1 MPNWVFGA
9 AALALLALATVI
21 IEAIQNHREQK
32 LLHAIFDGDRM
43 QSQRAYYA
51 HKYDRIG
58 GYDFV
63 KSMNI
68 ERRYF

>member
-21 IEAIQNHREQK
+21 VEAIQNHREQK

-51 HKYDRIG
+51 RKYDRIG